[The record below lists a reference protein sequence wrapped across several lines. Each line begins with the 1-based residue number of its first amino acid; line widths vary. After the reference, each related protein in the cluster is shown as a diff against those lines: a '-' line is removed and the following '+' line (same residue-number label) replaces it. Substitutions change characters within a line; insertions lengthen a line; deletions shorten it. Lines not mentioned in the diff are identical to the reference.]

1 MSVFMQ
7 NFNSVEVQVLN
18 ATTTSGYATFA
29 TQEGIN
35 SDDLR
40 VVNTG
45 PNGCWILAT
54 QTSGAAVAKNI
65 AGGVA
70 GTRGTYILAGE
81 DLVVGK
87 GSCAFLAGICDS
99 GTAQLILHAGKGS

>member
-1 MSVFMQ
+1 MATFVQ

-18 ATTTSGYATFA
+18 ATTASGFATFA
-29 TQEGIN
+29 TTEGIN

-45 PNGCWILAT
+45 PNGAWVQPVLASST
-54 QTSGAAVAKNI
+54 LAKNI

-70 GTRGTYILAGE
+70 GTKGSYVLPGE
-81 DLVVGK
+81 DIVMGK
-87 GSCAFLAGICDS
+87 GSCKYVAAICDS
-99 GTAQLILHAGKGS
+99 GTAQLLLHSGKGS